1 MIKKIIFIII
11 WVILFIV
18 VLGKFNEQN
27 KGKESDNNIIRM
39 EGKEDGRCRE
49 NNSNYNGGI

>member
-11 WVILFIV
+11 WAILFIM

-27 KGKESDNNIIRM
+27 KESDNNIIRM
-39 EGKEDGRCRE
+39 EEKEDGRLQQ